1 MILSPTNNGDD
12 IGMIHFQLICNIFVE
27 LIWIDDFNMLHS
39 AADVEMQEL
48 HKKQAEY
55 KKEPAKHP
63 NYSREW
69 TEFWKREQKK
79 LTESKT
85 QYEQFRYC
93 HFAWPDVYLYIR
105 CTFTCHS
112 RWIKWR
118 SSKRGGFDT
127 EMVRVLDEAT
137 NARANQV
144 GGTED
149 IG

>member
-1 MILSPTNNGDD
+1 
-12 IGMIHFQLICNIFVE
+12 
-27 LIWIDDFNMLHS
+27 MLHS

-63 NYSREW
+63 KYSREW

-93 HFAWPDVYLYIR
+93 HFA
-105 CTFTCHS
+105 
-112 RWIKWR
+112 
-118 SSKRGGFDT
+118 
-127 EMVRVLDEAT
+127 
-137 NARANQV
+137 
-144 GGTED
+144 
-149 IG
+149 